1 MSNVDNFLRQHK
13 DAKEEINNI
22 ESLIEKNN
30 YEENL
35 DKMAFHINNLAG
47 KLRIHLNSEDKFLYP
62 NLVNGEDM
70 KLKALAKEYIE
81 DMGGIFNQFSE
92 YKNKFNTKSKIKDNN
107 KTFLQETRLIIDKI
121 KKRIDKEENELY
133 KLI

>member
-1 MSNVDNFLRQHK
+1 MV
-13 DAKEEINNI
+13 
-22 ESLIEKNN
+22 
-30 YEENL
+30 
-35 DKMAFHINNLAG
+35 FHMNNLAG

-70 KLKALAKEYIE
+70 KLKALANEYIE